1 MAAPIQL
8 PDSTAENVRQIHSR
22 IQDLKEEIQQL
33 DRQVQAYVQGFA
45 DGRGDLDLSDYRLD
59 AEAGELVPTKDGE

>member
-1 MAAPIQL
+1 MPDPIEL
-8 PDSTAENVRQIHSR
+8 PESTAENVRQIHSR
-22 IQDLKEEIQQL
+22 IQDLKEEVQQL

-59 AEAGELVPTKDGE
+59 VEAGRLVPTEEGE